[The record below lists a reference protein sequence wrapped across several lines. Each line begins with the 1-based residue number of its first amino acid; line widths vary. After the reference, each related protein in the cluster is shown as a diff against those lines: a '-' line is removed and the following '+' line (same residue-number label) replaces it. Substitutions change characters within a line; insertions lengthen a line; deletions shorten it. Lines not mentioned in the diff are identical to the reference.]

1 MTDFL
6 IGNGWQHRL
15 ARTVVQGLL
24 AVIAA
29 NIDLLLGSAIFDPE
43 WRALSVALVMAVLSP
58 VMALLG
64 EAEAP
69 GEDVD
74 GGR

>member
-1 MTDFL
+1 M
-6 IGNGWQHRL
+6 
-15 ARTVVQGLL
+15 
-24 AVIAA
+24 IAA